1 MQNTKSSEEITNYE
15 DRFTLNTDLTLNYTF
30 ESIGLGQ
37 VLVAKVN
44 KETNFSNELNTFVNI
59 NYERNNADAVNPSSK
74 PHIELLKFNNLIHY
88 CFVHHSKEK
97 SQNFIWMISNVK
109 IEKLNVLKR
118 FKTTLKVTE
127 FTEKFWL
134 KSHGKMPSKICLSFK
149 NLIIE
154 NNLFDTD
161 YLVYA
166 DDEYIN
172 IFHGEIIDFDEMIQ
186 YYLKNNEVKELK
198 LTLEFD

>member
-1 MQNTKSSEEITNYE
+1 
-15 DRFTLNTDLTLNYTF
+15 
-30 ESIGLGQ
+30 
-37 VLVAKVN
+37 
-44 KETNFSNELNTFVNI
+44 
-59 NYERNNADAVNPSSK
+59 
-74 PHIELLKFNNLIHY
+74 
-88 CFVHHSKEK
+88 
-97 SQNFIWMISNVK
+97 
-109 IEKLNVLKR
+109 
-118 FKTTLKVTE
+118 
-127 FTEKFWL
+127 
-134 KSHGKMPSKICLSFK
+134 MPNKICLSFK
-149 NLIIE
+149 NSIIE